1 MDITRTVRT
10 LCRND
15 KTIYGAFGYR
25 HEDDASGT
33 FVHGDNTTG
42 ITPIYQSLGEAIM
55 LLSDRIQ
62 ALIHGEDGNSI
73 QYNPSGCYIDLAVPN
88 DWRDNDIV
96 RKDVHRYRAIGN
108 QSDVTVAAYD
118 VSDRL
123 LPGIAASSSDLYLA
137 LPILMVLA
145 CNRMRDDPSF
155 ADMMMSFSG
164 RISKE
169 GFVRLHDMFLRSHE
183 STNIFL
189 TYDNVNGQ
197 ILGRMTPMVSDGRL
211 MTSSSETECRH
222 VDKCEIPGSFGEGSF
237 LQEYMGLVPSL
248 GEEFS
253 LPGNLISV
261 CDALVA
267 GDVRSVLLHG
277 PAGTGKTM
285 SCKLMCQ
292 RIGIPLMDTVNC
304 TDNLD
309 EFILG
314 KYIPEDGKIVF
325 RESFVTKAIRS
336 GGAVVFEEINFARP
350 QYLAFLNSLLDDNG
364 MVRLDNGEVVRRHE
378 NFRFFATMNIGYY
391 GTKELNQALY
401 NRFNVIIDVPDLSD
415 SMIYDM
421 LSKRVPECIP
431 DMQRIVAIYR
441 KIRNKIQSE
450 ELDAVISPRN
460 LENWARMAKY
470 EGYLKAYEK
479 TIVPIAR
486 SDKVLENALRG
497 IIQMYRWDR
506 NT

>member
-1 MDITRTVRT
+1 
-10 LCRND
+10 
-15 KTIYGAFGYR
+15 
-25 HEDDASGT
+25 
-33 FVHGDNTTG
+33 
-42 ITPIYQSLGEAIM
+42 
-55 LLSDRIQ
+55 
-62 ALIHGEDGNSI
+62 
-73 QYNPSGCYIDLAVPN
+73 
-88 DWRDNDIV
+88 
-96 RKDVHRYRAIGN
+96 
-108 QSDVTVAAYD
+108 
-118 VSDRL
+118 
-123 LPGIAASSSDLYLA
+123 
-137 LPILMVLA
+137 MV
-145 CNRMRDDPSF
+145 
-155 ADMMMSFSG
+155 
-164 RISKE
+164 
-169 GFVRLHDMFLRSHE
+169 
-183 STNIFL
+183 
-189 TYDNVNGQ
+189 
-197 ILGRMTPMVSDGRL
+197 PMVSEGRL
-211 MTSSSETECRH
+211 VTSSSIIDDDDSDSEDARTSF
-222 VDKCEIPGSFGEGSF
+222 DDGSFPS
-237 LQEYMGLVPSL
+237 EYMELVPSL
-248 GEEFS
+248 GDEVS
-253 LPGNLISV
+253 LPGNLIGV
-261 CDALVA
+261 CDALVT

-277 PAGTGKTM
+277 PAGTGKTI

-314 KYIPEDGKIVF
+314 KYIPEDGGIVF
-325 RESFVTKAIRS
+325 RESFVTKAIRY

-378 NFRFFATMNIGYY
+378 NFRFFATMNLGYY
-391 GTKELNQALY
+391 GTRELNQALY
-401 NRFNVIIDVPDLSD
+401 NRFNVIVDVPDLSD

-431 DMQRIVAIYR
+431 NIQRIVAIYR

-470 EGYLKAYEK
+470 EGYIRAYEK

-486 SDKVLENALRG
+486 SDKVFENALRG

>member
-1 MDITRTVRT
+1 M
-10 LCRND
+10 
-15 KTIYGAFGYR
+15 
-25 HEDDASGT
+25 
-33 FVHGDNTTG
+33 
-42 ITPIYQSLGEAIM
+42 YQSLGEALM
-55 LLSDRIQ
+55 FLSDRVQ
-62 ALIHGEDGNSI
+62 ALVHGEDGNGI
-73 QYNPSGCYIDLAVPN
+73 QYNLSGCCIDLTVPN
-88 DWRDNDIV
+88 DWRDNGIV
-96 RKDVHRYRAIGN
+96 RKDVCRYKAIGN
-108 QSDVTVAAYD
+108 RSDITVAAYD
-118 VSDRL
+118 ASDRL
-123 LPGIAASSSDLYLA
+123 LPGIAASSSDLYLS
-137 LPILMVLA
+137 LPTLMILI
-145 CNRMRDDPSF
+145 CNYIRDDPSF
-155 ADMMMSFSG
+155 ADMFMSFSK

-169 GFVRLHDMFLRSHE
+169 GFVRLHDMFMRSHDA
-183 STNIFL
+183 TNVFL
-189 TYDNVNGQ
+189 TYKDVNKQ
-197 ILGRMTPMVSDGRL
+197 IMGKMVPMVSEGRL
-211 MTSSSETECRH
+211 VTSSSVIDDDDSDSEDARTSF
-222 VDKCEIPGSFGEGSF
+222 DDGSFPS
-237 LQEYMGLVPSL
+237 EYMELVPSL
-248 GEEFS
+248 GDELS
-253 LPGNLISV
+253 LPGNLIGV
-261 CDALVA
+261 CDALVT

-277 PAGTGKTM
+277 PAGTGKTI

-314 KYIPEDGKIVF
+314 KYIPEDGGIVF
-325 RESFVTKAIRS
+325 RESFVTKAIRY

-378 NFRFFATMNIGYY
+378 NFRFFATMNLGYY
-391 GTKELNQALY
+391 GTRELNQALY
-401 NRFNVIIDVPDLSD
+401 NRFNVIVDVPDLSD

-431 DMQRIVAIYR
+431 NIQRIVAIYR

-470 EGYLKAYEK
+470 EGYIRAYEK

-486 SDKVLENALRG
+486 SDKVFENALRG